1 MRKLAFQRLI
11 LMLLLLASVSYAQ
24 EEQESSLRKEQPPI
38 PPEEII
44 RKFAS
49 KEEEFKKARDNYTYR
64 QTARTEVLTADGRKT
79 GQQWLQVSD
88 ILFDNR
94 GRRVEKVLR
103 APVST
108 LHDIQLTQEDI
119 EDIQTIYPFVL
130 TTANIDKY
138 VLAYLGKEKI
148 DELDTYVFDV
158 HPKKIEGDDRYFEGK
173 IWVDDQDLQIVKTYG
188 KTVYQITKKIRNQ
201 RFPRFETIRNQI
213 DGKFWFPVWTKA
225 DDVLNF
231 PDGQNVRVLEVVKW
245 DNYKRFEAEVKITPV
260 DEQPPAEQKKGPSK

>member
-188 KTVYQITKKIRNQ
+188 KTVYQVTKKIRNQ

-245 DNYKRFEAEVKITPV
+245 DNYKRFEAEVKITPMG
-260 DEQPPAEQKKGPSK
+260 EQPPAEQKKGPSK